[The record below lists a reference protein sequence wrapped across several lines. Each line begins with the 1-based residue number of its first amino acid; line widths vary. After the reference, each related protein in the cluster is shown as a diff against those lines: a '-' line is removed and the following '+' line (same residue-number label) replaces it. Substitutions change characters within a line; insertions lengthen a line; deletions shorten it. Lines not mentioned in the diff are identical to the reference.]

1 MISSDT
7 FVCQTSFHVS
17 CPDGQDYSS
26 VQEKINLTDRSFGDN
41 LFPAENRTLE
51 FDDTS
56 SKSASASDDNSIDDD
71 DQVCHPNIV
80 AVCQTKPEV
89 VTVTEQRQ
97 LCKTG
102 PRPRTRTGSRPGSR
116 TERPESSDSNPVTT
130 KICITY
136 KDGSW
141 FCRNLVSGTERSV
154 IAIGVLIPKMKMAIM
169 A

>member
-1 MISSDT
+1 MISSET
-7 FVCQTSFHVS
+7 FVCQTSLHVS

-41 LFPAENRTLE
+41 LFPSNNQTLE

-56 SKSASASDDNSIDDD
+56 VDGDDGNDVSSTDDNSIE

-102 PRPRTRTGSRPGSR
+102 SRRGVEGP
-116 TERPESSDSNPVTT
+116 DSNPVTT

-141 FCRNLVSGTERSV
+141 FCRNLVSGYGS
-154 IAIGVLIPKMKMAIM
+154 
-169 A
+169 